1 MLNILGSPKRLCD
14 GVTRREM
21 IQAGTSA
28 VLGLGM
34 ADLIHSTASAS
45 GGARPRNFGK
55 AKNVMVLYLY
65 GAMSQIDTL
74 DPKPDAPPEIRG
86 PFGTV
91 ATKLPGVRLGEH
103 LPRLAERLDR
113 VTLVRSMNH
122 PEPIHNVA
130 NTVTGISRTDV
141 AMELNQRDPR
151 HWPFFGSVIDY
162 LETTQAGRAGNP
174 LIPRNVIIPWRQSAT
189 APDKRAGFFG
199 GFLGSRYDPTPL
211 EFRGKGT
218 VENCVEKFNPYCGI
232 NPHDTYN
239 FPATAIGPQM
249 TIDRFNT
256 RRSLLEQLNDQQ
268 RYLGGTATGPLQAF
282 DELQQ
287 IGMNLCDSASLPAA
301 LNLDRESAKLRDRY
315 GHHLFGQSAL
325 LGRRLIEAGSRVVSV
340 LWDEF
345 AANNSAWDTH
355 NNQTR
360 RLGREL
366 CPGLDQTVSALLDD
380 LEQRGLLDE
389 TLVVCLTE
397 HGRTPQAEGKGD
409 GRNHWSGVYSIMLAG
424 AGVAR
429 GNIVGSSDRQG
440 AFVKTRPVNPK
451 DILRT
456 IYHLL
461 GVDVERSVPDR
472 QGRPMPLVD
481 GGNLVPEI
489 LA

>member
-1 MLNILGSPKRLCD
+1 MLNVLGSSKRLRD
-14 GVTRREM
+14 GFTRREL
-21 IQAGTSA
+21 IQAGAGA
-28 VLGLGM
+28 VVGLGLTGLTRTP
-34 ADLIHSTASAS
+34 ATA
-45 GGARPRNFGK
+45 GGGTRPRHFGK
-55 AKNVMVLYLY
+55 AKSVMVLYLY

-74 DPKPDAPPEIRG
+74 DPKPDAPAEIRG
-86 PFGTV
+86 PFRSM

-103 LPRLAERLDR
+103 LPLLADRLDR
-113 VTLVRSMNH
+113 VTMVRSMNH

-141 AMELNQRDPR
+141 PMELNQRHPR

-162 LETTQAGRAGNP
+162 LETTQAGRAGDP
-174 LIPRNVIIPWRQSAT
+174 LIPRNVILPWRQSAT

-218 VENCVEKFNPYCGI
+218 VQDCVEKFNPYCGVD
-232 NPHDTYN
+232 PRDAYN
-239 FPATAIGPQM
+239 FPATDFGPQM
-249 TIDRFNT
+249 TVDRFRA
-256 RRSLLEQLNDQQ
+256 RRGLLDELDDRQ
-268 RYLGGTATGPLQAF
+268 RYPAGTAPLQSF
-282 DELQQ
+282 GELQQ
-287 IGMNLCDSASLPAA
+287 IGLRLCDSATLPAA
-301 LNLDRESAKLRDRY
+301 LNLAREPAKLRERY
-315 GHHLFGQSAL
+315 GHHLFGQSTL
-325 LGRRLIEAGSRVVSV
+325 LGRRMIEAGSRVVTV

-366 CPGLDQTVSALLDD
+366 CPGFDRSVSALLDD

-397 HGRTPQAEGKGD
+397 HGRTPQAEGNGD
-409 GRNHWSGVYSIMLAG
+409 GRNHWSGAYSIMLAG

-429 GNIVGSSDRQG
+429 GNVVGSSDRQG

-451 DILRT
+451 DILHS

-461 GVDVERSVPDR
+461 GIDVERSIPDR

-481 GGNLVPEI
+481 GGHLVPEI

>member
-21 IQAGTSA
+21 IQAGASA
-28 VLGLGM
+28 VLGL
-34 ADLIHSTASAS
+34 ADLPRVPAAD
-45 GGARPRNFGK
+45 GGGRPRHFGK
-55 AKNVMVLYLY
+55 ARNVMVLYLY

-86 PFGTV
+86 PFRSI

-103 LPRLAERLDR
+103 LPLIADRLDR
-113 VTLVRSMNH
+113 VTVVRSMTH

-141 AMELNQRDPR
+141 PMELDQRHPR
-151 HWPFFGSVIDY
+151 HWPFFGSVLDY
-162 LETTQAGRAGNP
+162 LETARAGRGGDP
-174 LIPRNVIIPWRQSAT
+174 LIPRNVILPWRQSAT

-218 VENCVEKFNPYCGI
+218 VADCVEKFNPYCGI
-232 NPHDTYN
+232 DPRDAYS
-239 FPATAIGPQM
+239 FPATALGPQL
-249 TIDRFNT
+249 TVDRFRT
-256 RRSLLEQLNDQQ
+256 RRSLLDQLDDQQ
-268 RYLGGTATGPLQAF
+268 RYLARTAPLQSF
-282 DELQQ
+282 GELQQ
-287 IGMNLCDSASLPAA
+287 IGLNLCDSASLPAA
-301 LNLDRESAKLRDRY
+301 LSLDREPAKLRERY

-325 LGRRLIEAGSRVVSV
+325 LGRRLIEAGSRVVTV

-366 CPGLDQTVSALLDD
+366 CPGLDRSVSALLDD
-380 LEQRGLLDE
+380 LEQRGLADE

-397 HGRTPQAEGKGD
+397 HGRTPQAEGGGD
-409 GRNHWSGVYSIMLAG
+409 GRNHWSGAYSIMLAG

-429 GNIVGSSDRQG
+429 GNVVGSSDRQG
-440 AFVKTRPVNPK
+440 GFVKTRPVNPK
-451 DILRT
+451 DILHT

-461 GVDVERSVPDR
+461 GIDVERTIPDR
-472 QGRPMPLVD
+472 QNRPMPLVD
-481 GGNLVPEI
+481 GGHVVPEI

>member
-21 IQAGTSA
+21 LQAGASA
-28 VLGLGM
+28 VLGLGL
-34 ADLIHSTASAS
+34 ADLVAPRAAAS
-45 GGARPRNFGK
+45 GVARPRNFGA

-74 DPKPDAPPEIRG
+74 DPKPDAPAEIRG

-91 ATKLPGVRLGEH
+91 ATKLPSVRVGEL
-103 LPRLAERLDR
+103 LPRIAGRLDR
-113 VTLVRSMNH
+113 VTVVRSMNH

-130 NTVTGISRTDV
+130 NTVTGIRRTDV
-141 AMELNQRDPR
+141 PMELNQRDPR

-162 LETTQAGRAGNP
+162 IETTAAGRAGNP
-174 LIPRNVIIPWRQSAT
+174 LIPRNVMLPWRQSAN

-199 GFLGSRYDPTPL
+199 GFLGARYDPTPL

-218 VENCVEKFNPYCGI
+218 VADCVEKFNPYCGI
-232 NPHDTYN
+232 APSDTFN
-239 FPATAIGPQM
+239 FPVTALGPQV
-249 TIDRFNT
+249 TLDRFQS
-256 RRSLLEQLNDQQ
+256 RRSLLDQLND
-268 RYLGGTATGPLQAF
+268 RRRSLAGTAPAHGF

-287 IGMNLCDSASLPAA
+287 IGLALCDSASLPAA
-301 LNLDRESAKLRDRY
+301 LSLDREPARLRERY

-325 LGRRLIEAGSRVVSV
+325 LGRRLIEAGSRVVTV

-345 AANNSAWDTH
+345 AANNSGWDTH

-380 LEQRGLLDE
+380 LEQRGLFDE

-397 HGRTPQAEGKGD
+397 HGRTPQPEGKAD
-409 GRNHWSGVYSIMLAG
+409 GRNHWSGAYSIMLAG

-429 GNIVGSSDRQG
+429 GNVVGSSDKQG

-451 DILRT
+451 DILHT

-461 GVDVERSVPDR
+461 GIDVERSVPDR

>member
-1 MLNILGSPKRLCD
+1 MHSHPHAFGFLNAARRDGLSLSRRNLLKAGAAGFGALTLPALLHARESRRTAPKSAILLW
-14 GVTRREM
+14 M
-21 IQAGTSA
+21 AG
-28 VLGLGM
+28 G
-34 ADLIHSTASAS
+34 
-45 GGARPRNFGK
+45 P
-55 AKNVMVLYLY
+55 
-65 GAMSQIDTL
+65 SQIDTL
-74 DPKPDAPPEIRG
+74 DPKPDGPPEIRG
-86 PFGTV
+86 PFGTL
-91 ATKLPGVRLGEH
+91 ATRLPGVRIGEL
-103 LPRLAERLDR
+103 LPKIGDRLDR
-113 VTLVRSMNH
+113 VTVVRSMNH

-130 NTVTGISRTDV
+130 NTVTGIRRTDV
-141 AMELNQRDPR
+141 PMELNQRDPR

-162 LETTQAGRAGNP
+162 IDTTAAGRAGNP
-174 LIPRNVIIPWRQSAT
+174 LIPRNVMLPWRQSAN

-199 GFLGSRYDPTPL
+199 GFLGARYDPTPL
-211 EFRGKGT
+211 EFRGKGA
-218 VENCVEKFNPYCGI
+218 VADCVEKFNPYCGT
-232 NPHDTYN
+232 NPKDTYN
-239 FPATAIGPQM
+239 FPATALGPQM
-249 TIDRFNT
+249 TLDRFQS
-256 RRSLLEQLNDQQ
+256 RRSLLDQLNDQ
-268 RYLGGTATGPLQAF
+268 RRSLAGTTPAHGF

-287 IGMNLCDSASLPAA
+287 ISLRLCDSGSLPAA
-301 LNLDRESAKLRDRY
+301 LNLDREPARLREKY

-325 LGRRLIEAGSRVVSV
+325 LGRRLIEAGSRVVTV

-360 RLGREL
+360 RLSREL
-366 CPGLDQTVSALLDD
+366 CPGLDQTVAALLDD
-380 LEQRGLLDE
+380 LEQRGLFDE

-409 GRNHWSGVYSIMLAG
+409 GRNHWSGAYSILLAG

-429 GNIVGSSDRQG
+429 GNVVGSSDKQG
-440 AFVKTRPVNPK
+440 AFVKTRPVSPK
-451 DILRT
+451 DILHT

>member
-1 MLNILGSPKRLCD
+1 MLNILGSQKRLCD
-14 GVTRREM
+14 GFTRREM
-21 IQAGTSA
+21 LQAGASA
-28 VLGLGM
+28 LLGLGF
-34 ADLIHSTASAS
+34 ADLMRVRASTS
-45 GGARPRNFGK
+45 GSTRPRHFGK

-74 DPKPDAPPEIRG
+74 DPKPDAPAEVRG
-86 PFGTV
+86 PFRSI
-91 ATKLPGVRLGEH
+91 ATRLPGVKLGEH
-103 LPRLAERLDR
+103 LPLLAERLDR
-113 VTLVRSMNH
+113 VTVVRSMNH
-122 PEPIHNVA
+122 PVPIHNVA
-130 NTVTGISRTDV
+130 NTVTGIRQTDV

-151 HWPFFGSVIDY
+151 HWPFFGSVVDFI
-162 LETTQAGRAGNP
+162 ETTQAGRGGNP
-174 LIPRNVIIPWRQSAT
+174 VIPRNVILPWRQSAN

-211 EFRGKGT
+211 EFRGRGT
-218 VENCVEKFNPYCGI
+218 VQNCVEAFNPYCGI
-232 NPHDTYN
+232 NPQDTYN
-239 FPATAIGPQM
+239 FPATALGPQM
-249 TIDRFNT
+249 TIDRFRT
-256 RRSLLEQLNDQQ
+256 RRSLIEQLSDQQ
-268 RYLGGTATGPLQAF
+268 RSLAQTASRQGF

-287 IGMNLCDSASLPAA
+287 IALNLCDSGLLPTALNLNREPAA
-301 LNLDRESAKLRDRY
+301 LRQQY

-325 LGRRLIEAGSRVVSV
+325 LGRRLIEAGSRIVTV

-360 RLGREL
+360 RLSREL

-409 GRNHWSGVYSIMLAG
+409 GRNHWSGAYSILLAG
-424 AGVAR
+424 AGIAR

-451 DILRT
+451 DVLQT

-461 GVDVERSVPDR
+461 GIDVERSIPDR
-472 QGRPMPLVD
+472 QSRPMPIVD
-481 GGNLVPEI
+481 GGNIVPEV